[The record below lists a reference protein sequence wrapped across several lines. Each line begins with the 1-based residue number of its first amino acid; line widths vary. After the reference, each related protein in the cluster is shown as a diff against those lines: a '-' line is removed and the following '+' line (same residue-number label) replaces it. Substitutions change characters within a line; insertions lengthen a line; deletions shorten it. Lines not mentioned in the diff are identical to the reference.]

1 MIIPEDILVENKA
14 QLITYNKDDYIFYEG
29 DFPDFY
35 YQIKS
40 GVVKMSSFSTDGQE
54 FTQGIFRNGQSFGE
68 PAIFGRF
75 PFPNNAIALEYSE
88 IFRLAVEFFFEILKK
103 HFDLHRKFN
112 LILAERLRYK
122 STLLKEISSYSP
134 DHIIMTLLRYI
145 RDNNKDR
152 SKNYFIIPYTR
163 QQIADM
169 TGLRVETVI
178 RTIKKLQKEG
188 KLQIKEHKIILSD
201 LK

>member
-1 MIIPEDILVENKA
+1 MIIPEEILTEYSA
-14 QLITYNKDDYIFYEG
+14 QVIHFNKDDYVFFE
-29 DFPDFY
+29 DENPDYY

-40 GVVKMSSFSTDGQE
+40 GSVKMSSFSTDGQE
-54 FTQGIFRNGQSFGE
+54 FIQGIFYEGQSFGE
-68 PAIFGRF
+68 PAIFGGF
-75 PFPNNAIALEYSE
+75 PYPSNAIAMTESIL
-88 IFRLAVEFFFEILKK
+88 FRLNVTVFFELLKN

-122 STLLKEISSYSP
+122 STILKEISSYSP

-145 RDNNKDR
+145 RGREQADTDHP
-152 SKNYFIIPYTR
+152 YIIPYTR

-178 RTIKKLQKEG
+178 RTIKRLQEEKKLE
-188 KLQIKEHKIILSD
+188 IREHKIIL
-201 LK
+201 K